1 MKTLL
6 LGKIGQV
13 GFELLRTLAP
23 LGDVVAVDQPELN
36 FLDLNGLGELVRRQS
51 PNVIVNAAAYTAV
64 DKAESDA
71 SLCRSINATAPG
83 FLASEAKRGGALFV
97 HYSTDYVYPGNKTTP
112 YVEDDATG
120 PLGEYG
126 RTKLEGDQ
134 LIQQSGANYL
144 IFRTA
149 WVYGARGANFLR
161 TMLRLAKDRPEL
173 RVVSDQVGAPTWS
186 RMIAE
191 GTAQAIAKAVADP
204 ARFSGVYHLTAG
216 GETSWY
222 GFTEAIL
229 DVFNPQPR
237 PKLTP
242 ITTDQYPTAAKRP
255 AYSVLSNDKL
265 ARTFGIRLPDWR
277 RQLELVGGEVMSDQI
292 RL

>member
-1 MKTLL
+1 
-6 LGKIGQV
+6 
-13 GFELLRTLAP
+13 LLRTLAP
-23 LGDVVAVDQPELN
+23 LGEVVAVDQPELN
-36 FLDLNGLGELVRRQS
+36 FLDLASLGELVRRHS
-51 PNVIVNAAAYTAV
+51 PTVIVNAAAYTAV

-71 SLCRSINATAPG
+71 SLCRAINATAPG
-83 FLASEAKRGGALFV
+83 FLASEAKKIGALFV
-97 HYSTDYVYPGNKTTP
+97 HYSTDYVYPGNTTTP

-134 LIQQSGANYL
+134 SIQQSGASYL

-161 TMLRLAKDRPEL
+161 TMLRLAKERPEL

-191 GTAQAIAKAVADP
+191 GTAQTIAKAVVDP
-204 ARFSGVYHLTAG
+204 ARYSGVYHLTAG

-229 DVFNPQPR
+229 DIFNPQPR
-237 PKLTP
+237 PKVAPL
-242 ITTDQYPTAAKRP
+242 TTDQYPTPAKRP

-265 ARTFGIRLPDWR
+265 ERTFGIRLPDWR
-277 RQLELVGGEVMSDQI
+277 RQLELVAGEVMSDQI

>member
-1 MKTLL
+1 MKILL
-6 LGKIGQV
+6 LGKVGQV

-23 LGDVVAVDQPELN
+23 LGEVVAFDQPELN
-36 FLDLNGLGELVRRQS
+36 FLDLPSLSELVRRNS

-64 DKAESDA
+64 DKAEADSA
-71 SLCRSINATAPG
+71 LCRAINATAPG
-83 FLASEAKRGGALFV
+83 FLAAEAKKINALFV
-97 HYSTDYVYPGNKTTP
+97 HYSTDYVYPGNKTSP
-112 YVEDDATG
+112 YFEDDTTG

-134 LIQQSGANYL
+134 LIQGSGADYL

-161 TMLRLAKDRPEL
+161 TMLRLAKERPEL
-173 RVVSDQVGAPTWS
+173 RVVADQVGAPTWS

-191 GTAQAIAKAVADP
+191 GTAQAIAKAASDP
-204 ARFSGVYHLTAG
+204 GKYAGVYHLTAA
-216 GETSWY
+216 GETNWF

-229 DVFNPQPR
+229 DIFDPQPR

-242 ITTDQYPTAAKRP
+242 ITTDQYPTPAKRP

-277 RQLELVGGEVMSDQI
+277 RQLELVAGEVTSDQI